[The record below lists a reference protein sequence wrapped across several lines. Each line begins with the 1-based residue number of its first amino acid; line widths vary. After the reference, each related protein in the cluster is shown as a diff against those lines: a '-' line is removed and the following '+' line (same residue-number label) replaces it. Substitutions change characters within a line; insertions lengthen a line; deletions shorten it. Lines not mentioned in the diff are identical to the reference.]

1 MQRSARERNVRNV
14 AHAFVRFARG
24 DQVGTAA
31 GRDLPRLL
39 QIQQCRAEGVDIA
52 VARAKHPVVEQQP
65 ALRGLDGNGAR
76 ADLHALPRRNL
87 ERRGRHHMTVAA
99 PELHVGALRI
109 EDVPEG
115 RVTRV
120 ARTRQHREPAPD
132 LARKQNPVAVI
143 GKKCVF
149 KLVERLEVIRPRN
162 ADRRPVVAVAPRN
175 VVFVADLRNARI
187 VAVDPLADL
196 GVRTLQPEVGL
207 LDLPPKAVDRKAYVD
222 AHPAVRVVAPENA
235 RIVIFSFFEGND
247 RRVED
252 RIRRR
257 KRMTPDDRVRAVTP
271 HHLFGAGGTV
281 LPRHIGLIR
290 ARNFQCIHINYLS
303 FGLSS

>member
-1 MQRSARERNVRNV
+1 MERRAGECDVRNV
-14 AHAFVRFARG
+14 ARQLVNLARRYQVRA
-24 DQVGTAA
+24 AA
-31 GRDLPRLL
+31 GDRLPRLVEVE
-39 QIQQCRAEGVDIA
+39 QRRTERIDIT
-52 VARAKHPVVEQQP
+52 VARAQHPVVEQQP
-65 ALRGLDGNGAR
+65 ALRGLDGNGPR

-162 ADRRPVVAVAPRN
+162 ADRRPVVAVAPRDVIF
-175 VVFVADLRNARI
+175 VVDLRNTRV
-187 VAVDPLADL
+187 VAVNPLGDFGIGAHEFEILLADI
-196 GVRTLQPEVGL
+196 P
-207 LDLPPKAVDRKAYVD
+207 LDAVHRESGVD
-222 AHPAVRVVAPENA
+222 AHAAVGVVAAENA
-235 RIVIFSFFEGND
+235 RIVILAFLEGND
-247 RRVED
+247 RRVENAV
-252 RIRRR
+252 RRR
-257 KRMTPDDRVRAVTP
+257 KRVARDDRIGRITP
-271 HHLFGAGGTV
+271 HHLFGAGGTI
-281 LPRHIGLIR
+281 LPRHIRHGR
-290 ARNFQCIHINYLS
+290 AYDFQVIHNYLS

>member
-1 MQRSARERNVRNV
+1 
-14 AHAFVRFARG
+14 
-24 DQVGTAA
+24 
-31 GRDLPRLL
+31 
-39 QIQQCRAEGVDIA
+39 
-52 VARAKHPVVEQQP
+52 
-65 ALRGLDGNGAR
+65 
-76 ADLHALPRRNL
+76 
-87 ERRGRHHMTVAA
+87 MTVAA

-187 VAVDPLADL
+187 VAVDPLGDFGIGAHEFEILLADI
-196 GVRTLQPEVGL
+196 P
-207 LDLPPKAVDRKAYVD
+207 LDAVHREAYMD

-235 RIVIFSFFEGND
+235 RIIILAFPEGND

-257 KRMTPDDRVRAVTP
+257 KRMTPDDRVLRVTP
-271 HHLFGAGGTV
+271 HHLFGAGGTI

>member
-1 MQRSARERNVRNV
+1 
-14 AHAFVRFARG
+14 
-24 DQVGTAA
+24 
-31 GRDLPRLL
+31 
-39 QIQQCRAEGVDIA
+39 
-52 VARAKHPVVEQQP
+52 
-65 ALRGLDGNGAR
+65 
-76 ADLHALPRRNL
+76 
-87 ERRGRHHMTVAA
+87 MTVAA

-162 ADRRPVVAVAPRN
+162 ADRRPVVAVAPRHII
-175 VVFVADLRNARI
+175 LI
-187 VAVDPLADL
+187 LDL
-196 GVRTLQPEVGL
+196 GYAGIVTVNPLGDFGIGAHEFEIL
-207 LDLPPKAVDRKAYVD
+207 LANIPLDAVHRESGVD
-222 AHPAVRVVAPENA
+222 AHAAVGVVAAENA
-235 RIVIFSFFEGND
+235 RIIILAFLEGND

-257 KRMTPDDRVRAVTP
+257 KRMTPDDRVLRVTP
-271 HHLFGAGGTV
+271 HHLFGAGGTI